1 MEENP
6 EKFRAAQE
14 AMKKEKAEKK
24 EPAPVEVAPV
34 KGAKADPKADAKK
47 AAAA

>member
-6 EKFRAAQE
+6 DKFRAVQE
-14 AMKKEKAEKK
+14 AMMKEKAEKK
-24 EPAPVEVAPV
+24 EPAPAEVPPA